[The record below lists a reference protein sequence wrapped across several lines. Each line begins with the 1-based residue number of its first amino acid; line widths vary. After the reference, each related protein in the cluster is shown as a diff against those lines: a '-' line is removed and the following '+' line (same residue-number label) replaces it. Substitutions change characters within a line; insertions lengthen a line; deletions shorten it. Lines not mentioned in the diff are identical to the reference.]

1 MIVYTVL
8 FLCFSLNKMQ
18 IMEDVREGCD
28 ANPPSSPGHAEQENG
43 GSPAL
48 IKEVKSEE
56 IGIEENGVEALKGD
70 EIEEVKVKEE
80 DFEEVKKSDEEADKV
95 ELEENR
101 CVFFS
106 AKTYNSPQCV
116 LTNEFFI

>member
-106 AKTYNSPQCV
+106 AKTYLLQCV
-116 LTNEFFI
+116 LTNKFFI

>member
-1 MIVYTVL
+1 MLVIVYTVL
-8 FLCFSLNKMQ
+8 FLFFSLNKMQ

-56 IGIEENGVEALKGD
+56 IAIEENGVEALKSG

-101 CVFFS
+101 CVCFIRKNLFAS
-106 AKTYNSPQCV
+106 VCV
-116 LTNEFFI
+116 N